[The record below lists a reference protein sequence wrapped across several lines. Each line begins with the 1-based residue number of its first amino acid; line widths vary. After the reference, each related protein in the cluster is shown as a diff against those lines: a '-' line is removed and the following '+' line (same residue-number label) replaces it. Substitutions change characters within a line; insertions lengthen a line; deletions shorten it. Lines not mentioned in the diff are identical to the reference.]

1 MKTSI
6 IEDKQS
12 IETII
17 RRCDI
22 CFIGITD
29 LDGNPYV
36 LPMNFGYEDGIIY
49 LHSGPEGSKLEM
61 LARNN
66 NICVTFCH
74 NYELVHQHPDVA
86 CSYSMQ
92 TESVICRGKVVFVEN
107 MDEKRRVLNIIM
119 HHYTNRDFNYS
130 DPAVR
135 NVKIWQVKIDSMTGK
150 IKKK

>member
-74 NYELVHQHPDVA
+74 DYELVHQHPDVA
-86 CSYSMQ
+86 CS
-92 TESVICRGKVVFVEN
+92 
-107 MDEKRRVLNIIM
+107 
-119 HHYTNRDFNYS
+119 
-130 DPAVR
+130 
-135 NVKIWQVKIDSMTGK
+135 
-150 IKKK
+150 